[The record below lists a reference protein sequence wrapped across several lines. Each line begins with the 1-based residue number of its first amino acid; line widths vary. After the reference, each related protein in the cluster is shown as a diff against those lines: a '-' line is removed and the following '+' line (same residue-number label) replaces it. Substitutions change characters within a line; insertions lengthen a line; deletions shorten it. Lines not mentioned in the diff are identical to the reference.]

1 MKTHILLP
9 GFAALLSACA
19 SVETPKPT
27 LDQDAQRWVGR
38 PATELIAAKGEPTKT
53 ITRKYETGEL
63 IEKTLEYSGA
73 AAFGNAA
80 QNNNRLQPVLIN
92 GQWVMASDGSVSVGN
107 KPPECKLSF
116 KTDANQVV
124 RSWVA
129 EGKGCRP

>member
-9 GFAALLSACA
+9 AFAVLLSACA
-19 SVETPKPT
+19 SVEIPTPT
-27 LDQDAQRWVGR
+27 LEQDAQRWVGR
-38 PATELIAAKGEPTKT
+38 PAAELIAAKGEPSKT

-80 QNNNRLQPVLIN
+80 QNNNRLQPVLLN
-92 GQWVMASDGSVSVGN
+92 GQWVMVSDGTVSTTA
-107 KPPECKLSF
+107 KPVECKLSF

-124 RSWVA
+124 RSWTA
-129 EGKGCRP
+129 EGKSCRP